1 MARLNSSLT
10 VQDTTNSYGCLSG
23 AVPEGKKKYRMKG
36 FDKKEVK
43 KNAMKPIPL
52 DLMKDKITMEKI
64 CGLKIL
70 KPTTTQQPT

>member
-1 MARLNSSLT
+1 MNQFLSASTPTLNT
-10 VQDTTNSYGCLSG
+10 SG
-23 AVPEGKKKYRMKG
+23 NVTGNMGYRIKG
-36 FDKKEVK
+36 FNKKDIK

-70 KPTTTQQPT
+70 KPIITQQQT

>member
-36 FDKKEVK
+36 FDKKEIK
-43 KNAMKPIPL
+43 KNAMKPLPSS
-52 DLMKDKITMEKI
+52 LMLCESKKS
-64 CGLKIL
+64 
-70 KPTTTQQPT
+70 KPKTTQPKI

>member
-23 AVPEGKKKYRMKG
+23 AVPEGKKKYRMRG

-70 KPTTTQQPT
+70 EPTTTQPPT

>member
-1 MARLNSSLT
+1 MAGL
-10 VQDTTNSYGCLSG
+10 
-23 AVPEGKKKYRMKG
+23 KYRLKG
-36 FDKKEVK
+36 FDKKEIK

-70 KPTTTQQPT
+70 KPIITQQQT

>member
-1 MARLNSSLT
+1 MAGL
-10 VQDTTNSYGCLSG
+10 
-23 AVPEGKKKYRMKG
+23 KYRIKG
-36 FDKKEVK
+36 YDKKEVK

-70 KPTTTQQPT
+70 KPITIQQPT